1 MRNSISFVRKYIL
14 NLITCL
20 FVISFTILTPVKV
33 FANDNGH
40 ETEEKFDAGELIFD
54 HILDSYDWH
63 ICTWKGNHIS
73 VYLPIIV
80 YSEGEFYCFSSKN
93 FHHEHQYH
101 AMNKHGDAVV
111 FEIAEDGKYKGKVV
125 RVLEDGTQ
133 IRPLDISITKTV
145 CGLFISCTL
154 LVVVFLL
161 VAKGYRE
168 RGEKAPKGIQALV
181 EPIIL
186 YVRDDIAK
194 PNIGE
199 HYERYFPY
207 LLTVFFFI
215 FFNNLLG
222 LIPFFPF
229 GVNITGNI
237 AVTAV
242 LALFTFVITNFM
254 GSKHYYE
261 DIFNTPGVP
270 WWLKFPLPLM
280 RMADLYLLRAECE
293 LEANGMANANKIYA
307 DLNKVRARAGLPN
320 IEDVWSNAN
329 IVNTVNKHKDEAGLR
344 DIIHT
349 ERMIELMFE
358 GHQYFDVRRWKRG
371 VELFNDAIEGFNAPD
386 GTAAETFNQVITWQP
401 RIFQSPKHYLNPIPQ
416 EELDRNPAIDQNP
429 GY

>member
-237 AVTAV
+237 AVTVV

-280 RMADLYLLRAECE
+280 PVIELVGCFIKPFVLAVRLFANITAGHIVLLGFICMIFILGEMSAMAGAGMSVLSVLLAVFADC
-293 LEANGMANANKIYA
+293 LEVLVAFIQAYVFTLLSSIYFGMAA
-307 DLNKVRARAGLPN
+307 
-320 IEDVWSNAN
+320 
-329 IVNTVNKHKDEAGLR
+329 KH
-344 DIIHT
+344 
-349 ERMIELMFE
+349 
-358 GHQYFDVRRWKRG
+358 
-371 VELFNDAIEGFNAPD
+371 
-386 GTAAETFNQVITWQP
+386 
-401 RIFQSPKHYLNPIPQ
+401 S
-416 EELDRNPAIDQNP
+416 
-429 GY
+429 